1 MLRIDGL
8 NFSYGDMQVLWD
20 LDLEVAAGEI
30 VTVVGANGAGKSTAL
45 KNISRLV
52 EWQSGSITFNGTD
65 LAKYEPHEVVEMGI
79 VQVPEGRK
87 IFPEMTVL
95 ENLRMGSYIKSARP
109 DRDSNVDKVFQ
120 LFPRLKEREKQLGG
134 TMSGGEQQMLAIARG
149 LMANPKLLLLD
160 EPSLGLAP
168 LMVKFIFEIIR
179 EISRQG
185 VTVLLVEQNVYQ
197 SLHIADRG
205 YVLETGRVV
214 LKGNGE
220 DLLNNEHVRKAFLG
234 M

>member
-1 MLRIDGL
+1 MLNIDKL
-8 NFSYGDMQVLWD
+8 NFSYGDMQVIWD
-20 LDLEVAAGEI
+20 VDLSVNEGEI
-30 VTVVGANGAGKSTAL
+30 VTVVGANGAGKSTTL
-45 KNISRLV
+45 RNISRLV
-52 EWQSGSITFNGTD
+52 KWQSGSITFNGTD

-95 ENLRMGSYIKSARP
+95 ENLRMGSFIKSARP
-109 DRDSNVDKVFQ
+109 TRDENIDRVFT

-149 LMANPKLLLLD
+149 LMTNPKLILMD

-168 LMVKFIFEIIR
+168 LMVKFIFDIIQEIN
-179 EISRQG
+179 RQG
-185 VTVLLVEQNVYQ
+185 VTVMLVEQNVYQ
-197 SLHIADRG
+197 SLRISHRA

-214 LKGNGE
+214 MTGSGE
-220 DLLNNEHVRKAFLG
+220 ALLNDDHVKKAFLG

>member
-1 MLRIDGL
+1 MLKIDKL

-20 LDLEVAAGEI
+20 LDLEVGAGEI
-30 VTVVGANGAGKSTAL
+30 VTVVGANGAGKSTTL

-52 EWQSGSITFNGTD
+52 RWQSGSITFDGVD
-65 LAKYEPHEVVEMGI
+65 LAKREPHEVVEMGI

-95 ENLRMGSYIKSARP
+95 ENLRMGSFIKSARP
-109 DRDSNVDKVFQ
+109 DRESNIDRVFQ

-168 LMVKFIFEIIR
+168 LMVKFIFEIIQ
-179 EISRQG
+179 EINRQG

-197 SLHIADRG
+197 SLHIANRG

-214 LKGNGE
+214 LKGNGDE
-220 DLLNNEHVRKAFLG
+220 LLNNEHVKKAFLG